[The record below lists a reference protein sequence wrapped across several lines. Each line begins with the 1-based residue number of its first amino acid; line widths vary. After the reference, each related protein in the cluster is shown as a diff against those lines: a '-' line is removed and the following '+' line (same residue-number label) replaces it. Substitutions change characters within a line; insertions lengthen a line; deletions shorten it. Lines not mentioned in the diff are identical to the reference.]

1 VANTDDDNLAELTDD
16 DKLDGLEYPPERPL
30 GVLDRT
36 IDDGQDSVVERM
48 DREVPDDLAS
58 ALEEDQHLGTL
69 VAPGGD
75 GGLDLEA
82 DAVASEMRSH
92 DPLGLDISTQDLEE
106 VRPAEEEA
114 MHLTEAPPMGDGD
127 GYLEEG

>member
-1 VANTDDDNLAELTDD
+1 MANVDDDNLSELTDD

-30 GVLDRT
+30 GVEDRT
-36 IDDGQDSVVERM
+36 VDDGEDSVVERM
-48 DREVPDDLAS
+48 ERELPDDLA
-58 ALEEDQHLGTL
+58 EEEHLGQL

-82 DAVASEMRSH
+82 EAVASEVGTEP
-92 DPLGLDISTQDLEE
+92 DPLGLDRSTQDLEE

-114 MHLTEAPPMGDGD
+114 MHVTEAPPMGDGD
-127 GYLEEG
+127 GYVD

>member
-1 VANTDDDNLAELTDD
+1 MANVDDDNLSELTDD
-16 DKLDGLEYPPERPL
+16 DKLDGLEFPPEQPL
-30 GVLDRT
+30 GVEDQGVN
-36 IDDGQDSVVERM
+36 DGQDSVVDRM
-48 DREVPDDLAS
+48 AREEPDDLP
-58 ALEEDQHLGTL
+58 EEEHLGQL

-82 DAVASEMRSH
+82 DAVAMEVGGGH
-92 DPLGLDISTQDLEE
+92 DPLGLDTSTQDLEE

-127 GYLEEG
+127 GYVD

>member
-1 VANTDDDNLAELTDD
+1 MANVDDDNLSELTDD
-16 DKLDGLEYPPERPL
+16 DKLDGLEFPPERPL
-30 GVLDRT
+30 GVEDQGVN
-36 IDDGQDSVVERM
+36 DGQDSLVERM
-48 DREVPDDLAS
+48 AREVPDDLES

-82 DAVASEMRSH
+82 DAVAMEVGDDH
-92 DPLGLDISTQDLEE
+92 DPLGLDTSVQDLEE

-114 MHLTEAPPMGDGD
+114 MHITDAPPMGDGD
-127 GYLEEG
+127 GYVD